1 MRILAGAIGG
11 IIVILVLW
19 DVVKTTLLLQ
29 GAGPLNRRL
38 SNSIWRGGL
47 AVHHRL
53 PGHFFL
59 SVAGVCI
66 LLASV
71 SLWILLY
78 WIGWSLIFSMSEM
91 AVISAQNEVPA
102 SFWQRIYYVGFT
114 FITLGIGD
122 FKAGSALWE
131 IITVILSI
139 SGFFIVTL
147 VITYLLPVVSSAV
160 EQRQLAVHI
169 QSMRFAQ
176 GTFFSSFQETGV
188 DGLVSNL
195 QPLSEKICRL
205 AQQHLAYPVLHFMQS
220 GDPQSALP
228 LALASL
234 DENLTLILSGGR
246 SLPADVENLLPLRHS
261 LSFFLWTL
269 SHLKMPLDKE
279 STPESLPLKTLSIIG
294 ISPAD
299 ESDFKRKLDLLRERR
314 RLLRGFVYYTGW
326 QWQDVFRQQHYEED
340 LFAEGGPEFHSS
352 VDSSETR
359 RQPQ

>member
-38 SNSIWRGGL
+38 SNSIWRGCL

-188 DGLVSNL
+188 WMGWS
-195 QPLSEKICRL
+195 PICN
-205 AQQHLAYPVLHFMQS
+205 PC
-220 GDPQSALP
+220 
-228 LALASL
+228 
-234 DENLTLILSGGR
+234 
-246 SLPADVENLLPLRHS
+246 
-261 LSFFLWTL
+261 
-269 SHLKMPLDKE
+269 LKKFAGWHN
-279 STPESLPLKTLSIIG
+279 S
-294 ISPAD
+294 ISPIRFSTSCNPAI
-299 ESDFKRKLDLLRERR
+299 RKAPCLWH
-314 RLLRGFVYYTGW
+314 W
-326 QWQDVFRQQHYEED
+326 QV
-340 LFAEGGPEFHSS
+340 SMK
-352 VDSSETR
+352 T
-359 RQPQ
+359 